1 MTLTAQTDVDLTGA
15 AVIADPYAVYRSLRE
30 LGPVVDVHGTA
41 HVTTYDLA
49 DSVLKNP
56 VFGRGEYGR
65 LMERALGPGPLY
77 DSFSRWILYLDP
89 PRHTRLRSLIMRAFT
104 PRAVARLRDTV
115 QSIVDRL
122 LDDLDGR
129 DEVDLIDRFAYPLPV
144 QVICA
149 LLGVPVADRDEFKTW
164 SSDVGRGL
172 QITTATPE
180 IIVRGNAAAEG
191 LTDYFRDL
199 IAERRISPQ
208 DGFLDDL
215 IGAEDD
221 AGALTDDELLATL
234 VLLFFAGHETTV
246 NLLGNGTL
254 ALLESAGQWA
264 ALLDDLS
271 TARPVVEEMLRFDT
285 PVQRASRVALA
296 DTEIAGRLVRA
307 GELIIVLIAGANRDP
322 ARFGDPDR
330 FDVGRPD
337 AGHLAFASGPH
348 YCVGA
353 TLARAEAEI
362 AVASLARRYPRLAL
376 AGPDVRY
383 RSNVVLRG
391 LEELVVRTR

>member
-1 MTLTAQTDVDLTGA
+1 
-15 AVIADPYAVYRSLRE
+15 
-30 LGPVVDVHGTA
+30 
-41 HVTTYDLA
+41 
-49 DSVLKNP
+49 
-56 VFGRGEYGR
+56 
-65 LMERALGPGPLY
+65 
-77 DSFSRWILYLDP
+77 
-89 PRHTRLRSLIMRAFT
+89 
-104 PRAVARLRDTV
+104 
-115 QSIVDRL
+115 
-122 LDDLDGR
+122 
-129 DEVDLIDRFAYPLPV
+129 
-144 QVICA
+144 
-149 LLGVPVADRDEFKTW
+149 VPVADRDEFKTW

-296 DTEIAGRLVRA
+296 DTEIAGRPVRA